1 MKLVFMGT
9 PELAIPTLEAL
20 VKSHHEVKLVVT
32 QPDRPAGRHLKIKPT
47 PVKVFALKEN
57 LPLRQP
63 FSLKEPEFIE
73 QLKGLRPEAIIVFA
87 YGKLIPKW
95 LLELPR
101 YGCLNIHASLLP
113 KYRGAAPIQ
122 RAIMN
127 GERVTG
133 LTIMKMDEG
142 LDTGDIILQK
152 KIEILETDTSGTLA
166 QKMANEAPKLMLTAL
181 AGLEGRRL
189 KPQPQDHQRA
199 TLAPKIEKVE
209 MQIDWCKPAFEIRN
223 LIRAL
228 NPRPGAFT
236 QINGKRLKIWS
247 AEVVKEQAD
256 DPGTIIKIDKSKGPI
271 VATAEQSLLLTEV
284 QPENRAKMTGAE
296 LIRGY
301 HLREGTKFSD

>member
-1 MKLVFMGT
+1 MGT

-20 VKSHHEVKLVVT
+20 IKSSHKVRLVVT
-32 QPDRPAGRHLKIKPT
+32 QPDRPAGRHLKIRPT
-47 PVKVFALKEN
+47 PVKIFALKKG
-57 LPLRQP
+57 LPLMQP
-63 FSLKEPEFIE
+63 SSLKESEFGE
-73 QLKGLRPEAIIVFA
+73 YLKGLKPEAIIVFA

-152 KIEILETDTSGTLA
+152 KIDILETDTSGTLA
-166 QKMANEAPKLMLTAL
+166 QKMANEAPKLVLTAL
-181 AGLEGRRL
+181 VGLEEGKL
-189 KPQPQDHQRA
+189 KPQPQDHRKA
-199 TLAPKIEKVE
+199 TLAPKIDKEE
-209 MQIDWCKPAFEIRN
+209 MQIDWHKPAYEIRN

-236 QINGKRLKIWS
+236 LINGRRLKIWS
-247 AEVVKEQAD
+247 VEVIKEQAG
-256 DPGTIIKIDKSKGPI
+256 DPGRVIKIDKNRGPI
-271 VATAEQSLLLTEV
+271 VAAAEQSLLLTEV
-284 QPENRAKMTGAE
+284 QPENRAKMAGSE
-296 LIRGY
+296 FIRGY
-301 HLREGTKFSD
+301 RLKEGVKFS